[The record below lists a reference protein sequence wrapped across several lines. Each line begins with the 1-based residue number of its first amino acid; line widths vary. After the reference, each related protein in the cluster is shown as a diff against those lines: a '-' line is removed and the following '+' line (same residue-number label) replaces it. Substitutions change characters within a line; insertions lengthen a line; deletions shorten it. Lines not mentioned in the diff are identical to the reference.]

1 VESAAHEVRW
11 DSGQVDPLPVPEPW
25 PQSWWDLAEDPPP
38 NRRGELNP
46 YDIKM
51 AALAIVDA
59 DGIGSLTM
67 RNLASKLGVG
77 PMALYRHAKSKEVV
91 IGLLVNQVHAEMILR
106 DITSKSWRTVMRESA
121 FLSRQVMLRHRW
133 LPDLPASLLYAS
145 TPDGRSVL
153 EQMLT
158 SMKGSELS
166 VNTMMDVAVSVG
178 SYSRAM
184 AFAEIAE
191 ARSQELELPGFGVAP
206 MSHLPILEDYMYSGS
221 STGGA
226 DKRFEFGL
234 ECLLEGISSRLG
246 I

>member
-1 VESAAHEVRW
+1 VEGSAHEMRW
-11 DSGQVDPLPVPEPW
+11 QSGQTDPLPVPEPW
-25 PQSWWDLAEDPPP
+25 PQSWWDVAEDPPP

-59 DGIGSLTM
+59 DGLGSLTM
-67 RNLASKLGVG
+67 RNLASKLGVA

-133 LPDLPASLLYAS
+133 LPDLPASLVYAS
-145 TPDGRSVL
+145 TPDGRSAV
-153 EQMLT
+153 EQMLA
-158 SMKGSELS
+158 SLKGNGLT
-166 VNTMMDVAVSVG
+166 VDTMMDIAVSVG

-191 ARSQELELPGFGVAP
+191 ARSHEIELPGLGASP
-206 MSHLPILEDYMYSGS
+206 MSHFPILEEYMYSGS
-221 STGGA
+221 STGDA